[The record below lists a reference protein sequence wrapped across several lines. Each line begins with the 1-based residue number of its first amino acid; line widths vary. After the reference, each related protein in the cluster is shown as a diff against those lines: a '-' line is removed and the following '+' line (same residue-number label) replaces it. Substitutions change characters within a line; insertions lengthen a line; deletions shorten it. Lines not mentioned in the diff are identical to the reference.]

1 MIRRFLNAIALV
13 FCLTIFPGVSDVLCA
28 GTETPTPLGNI
39 MPLGDSI
46 TRGNDVL
53 GGYRAPL
60 NTLLTEWLNTF
71 TFVGSQTDNT
81 TPTLTAAGQT
91 HHEGHGGYTIAAGG
105 GRSGIDE
112 NLVTWIGPS
121 GAAPD
126 KILLMIGTNDINLP
140 YDVANA
146 PARLSVLI
154 DHIYGFRPSVKLYV
168 ASIPPI
174 VGRQAEVQAYNAT
187 IPGIVASHQALG
199 RNVVYVPM
207 YEAMNIATDLDSF
220 GLHPNAVGYQKIAQ
234 VWNEALNT
242 TTTGIVTTT
251 TLNSSVNPSVYHQ
264 EVVFTAT
271 VQTNGVIATNATG
284 KVVFSV
290 DGVAKAFVDV
300 TSGIATYTDS
310 TLATGIHT
318 IRAVYVGDGT
328 YAASS
333 ANSTQTNNPGPA
345 SKLAFGV
352 QPSNTAP
359 DSLINPAVTVLVQD
373 ADGNTVTGDN
383 ITDITV
389 SGTIFSNSTLT
400 VRAVNG
406 VATFSNL
413 KPTTVGSGLTLS
425 ASSSLL
431 TGATSSPFDVGVI
444 VISGSFIPPKN
455 TTTTVGKWYSYV
467 IGSNQVFWIGRW
479 NSAGAILNQTGGSIT
494 ITGQY
499 GNFGIGENPNGWGVY
514 NMSGDAAFSATSLN
528 GASSV
533 YTFSIQ
539 GYNGSKMTMTD
550 NAVANIGSLTFGS
563 YGGWGHVELSGNAS
577 LTAGKIGYAGNYTFG
592 SGYITFATGSTATL
606 TITGKGAADYQAYVA
621 AGNIR
626 IDGATAT
633 FSQFQVSSDGKTLSL
648 AAGGGNSYAG
658 WAGGHAFDSLNSE
671 GVAYGMAW
679 ILGSPTHS
687 SPDTLGLLP
696 TSQASGSELVL
707 HFKRVDAMTP
717 AQLHLELSD
726 DLSADS
732 WTTSIPVPATSGL
745 DGGVN
750 FVVTGP
756 DSNGLNDVVAHI
768 PFGGKT
774 KRFARLVATE

>member
-1 MIRRFLNAIALV
+1 MMIRRFLNKIALI
-13 FCLTIFPGVSDVLCA
+13 FCLTAFSGVSDVACA
-28 GTETPTPLGNI
+28 GTETPTALGNI

-60 NTLLTEWLNTF
+60 NTLLTNWLDTF
-71 TFVGSQTDNT
+71 TFVGSQTDYT
-81 TPTLTAAGQT
+81 TPALTAAGQT
-91 HHEGHGGYTIAAGG
+91 HHEGHGGYTIVAGG

-126 KILLMIGTNDINLP
+126 KILLMVGTNDIYLP

-174 VGRQAEVQAYNAT
+174 VGRQADVQAYNAT

-199 RNVVYVPM
+199 RNVIYVPM
-207 YEAMNIATDLDSF
+207 YEALNIATDLDAF

-242 TTTGIVTTT
+242 TTTGIVTAT
-251 TLNSSVNPSVYHQ
+251 TLNSSANPSVYHQ

-271 VQTNGVIATNATG
+271 VKNNGVITTGATG
-284 KVVFSV
+284 NVVFSV
-290 DGVAKAFVDV
+290 DGIAKAFVAV
-300 TSGIATYTDS
+300 SGGVATYINS

-333 ANSTQTNNPGPA
+333 VNSTQTNNPGPA

-352 QPSNTAP
+352 QPSNTRP
-359 DSLINPAVTVLVQD
+359 DSVISPAVTVLVQD

-383 ITDITV
+383 ITDVTV
-389 SGTIFSNSTLT
+389 SGTIFSSSTLT

-413 KPTTVGSGLTLS
+413 KPTTVGNGLTLA
-425 ASSSLL
+425 ASTSLL
-431 TGATSSPFDVGVI
+431 TGATSSLFNVGVI
-444 VISGSFIPPKN
+444 VYSGSFVPPKS
-455 TTTTVGKWYSYV
+455 TTTTVGKWDSY
-467 IGSNQVFWIGRW
+467 IIAANQVFWIGRW

-499 GNFGIGENPNGWGVY
+499 GNFGIGENPNGWGIY

-528 GASSV
+528 GASSA

-592 SGYITFATGSTATL
+592 SGYITFASGSTATL
-606 TITGKGAADYQAYVA
+606 TITGKGAPDYQAYVA

-633 FSQFQVSSDGKTLSL
+633 FSQFQMSGDGKTLSL
-648 AAGGGNSYAG
+648 AAGSYAG
-658 WAGGHAFDSLNSE
+658 WASGHAFDSLNNE

-732 WTTSIPVPATSGL
+732 WTTSIPVPATSGQ

-756 DSNGLNDVVAHI
+756 DSNGLDDVVAHI

-774 KRFARLVATE
+774 KRFARLIATE

>member
-1 MIRRFLNAIALV
+1 MMIRRFLNKIALI
-13 FCLTIFPGVSDVLCA
+13 FCLTAFSGVSDVACA
-28 GTETPTPLGNI
+28 GTETPTALGNI

-60 NTLLTEWLNTF
+60 NTLLTNWLDTF
-71 TFVGSQTDNT
+71 TFVGSQTDYT
-81 TPTLTAAGQT
+81 TPALTAAGQT
-91 HHEGHGGYTIAAGG
+91 HHEGHGGYTIVAGG

-112 NLVTWIGPS
+112 NLVTWIG
-121 GAAPD
+121 
-126 KILLMIGTNDINLP
+126 
-140 YDVANA
+140 
-146 PARLSVLI
+146 LSVLI

-174 VGRQAEVQAYNAT
+174 VGRQADVQAYNAT

-199 RNVVYVPM
+199 RNVIYVPM
-207 YEAMNIATDLDSF
+207 YEALNIATDLDAF

-242 TTTGIVTTT
+242 TTTGIVTAT
-251 TLNSSVNPSVYHQ
+251 TLNSSANPSVYHQ

-271 VQTNGVIATNATG
+271 VKNNGVITTGATG
-284 KVVFSV
+284 NVVFSV
-290 DGVAKAFVDV
+290 DGIAKAFVAV
-300 TSGIATYTDS
+300 SGGVATYINS

-333 ANSTQTNNPGPA
+333 VNSTQTNNPGPA

-352 QPSNTAP
+352 QPSNTRP
-359 DSLINPAVTVLVQD
+359 DSVISPAVTVLVQD

-383 ITDITV
+383 ITDVTV
-389 SGTIFSNSTLT
+389 SGTIFSSSTLT

-413 KPTTVGSGLTLS
+413 KPTTVGNGLTLA
-425 ASSSLL
+425 ASTSLL
-431 TGATSSPFDVGVI
+431 TGATSSLFNVGVI
-444 VISGSFIPPKN
+444 VYSGSFVPPKS
-455 TTTTVGKWYSYV
+455 TTTTVGKWDSY
-467 IGSNQVFWIGRW
+467 IIAANQVFWIGRW

-499 GNFGIGENPNGWGVY
+499 GNFGIGENPNGWGIY

-528 GASSV
+528 GASSA

-592 SGYITFATGSTATL
+592 SGYITFASGSTATL
-606 TITGKGAADYQAYVA
+606 TITGKGAPDYQAYVA

-633 FSQFQVSSDGKTLSL
+633 FSQFQMSGDGKTLSL
-648 AAGGGNSYAG
+648 AAGSYAG
-658 WAGGHAFDSLNSE
+658 WASGHAFDSLNNE

-732 WTTSIPVPATSGL
+732 WTTSIPVPATSGQ

-756 DSNGLNDVVAHI
+756 DSNGLDDVVAHI

-774 KRFARLVATE
+774 KRFARLIATE